1 MWSEGTTKVI
11 EMREAVAAFVTER
24 NWERYHR
31 PVNIASAAAVEAAEL
46 VELFQW
52 RRPMDEVPEPLVREA
67 GGELADVLHFALSLA
82 NATGGSLEYD
92 SKTLLEVLEGESFSA
107 MNPKA
112 AAEEVMIDTSL
123 ALMAAR
129 SVHGPGGVGGSGG
142 TEDDDPTPIL
152 VAVEL
157 LLAALMR
164 CASLL
169 DLDLALELQEKL
181 EKNRRRFPVG
191 TDPDVGY

>member
-11 EMREAVAAFVTER
+11 EMREAVAAFITER
-24 NWERYHR
+24 NWARYHR

-82 NATGGSLEYD
+82 NAAGGSLDYD
-92 SKTLLEVLEGESFSA
+92 SKTLADVLEGESFSGLS
-107 MNPKA
+107 PKA

-123 ALMAAR
+123 ALIAAR
-129 SVHGPGGVGGSGG
+129 SVHGPGGAGASDG
-142 TEDDDPTPIL
+142 TEDGDMTPIL

-157 LLAALMR
+157 LLAALVR

-181 EKNRRRFPVG
+181 EKNRKRFPVG
-191 TDPDVGY
+191 TGPDVGY

>member
-24 NWERYHR
+24 GWERYHR

-82 NATGGSLEYD
+82 NATGGALECD
-92 SKTLLEVLEGESFSA
+92 HRTLAEVLEGESLSA
-107 MNPKA
+107 TSPKA

-123 ALMAAR
+123 ALVAAR
-129 SVHGPGGVGGSGG
+129 SVHGPGGVGGTDG
-142 TEDDDPTPIL
+142 TAEDDATPIL

-157 LLAALMR
+157 LLAALVR
-164 CASLL
+164 CAALL
-169 DLDLALELQEKL
+169 DLDLALELKEKL
-181 EKNRRRFPVG
+181 ERNRRRFPVG
-191 TDPDVGY
+191 SGPDVGY